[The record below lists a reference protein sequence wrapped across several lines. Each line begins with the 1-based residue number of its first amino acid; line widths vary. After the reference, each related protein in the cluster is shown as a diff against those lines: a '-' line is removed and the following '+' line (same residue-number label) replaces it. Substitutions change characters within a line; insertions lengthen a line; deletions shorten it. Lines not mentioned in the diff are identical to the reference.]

1 MVRLALNA
9 MATRFELVL
18 HGEDPIFLRAVGE
31 EVLQEIERLES
42 LLSPYQPGSQIAEVN
57 AQAGEEPVPVDPQV
71 FTLIQQAVDLSRRT
85 GGAFDITLGPL
96 LQCWKLSEDKGT
108 PPSPEEIQRAL
119 QYTGY
124 ENLELDPE
132 NYTLRLRK
140 KGMWIDLGSIGKGY
154 ALSEGVKI
162 LRTWGISSA
171 LLHGGTSSIYALGS
185 PPEEDSWK
193 IALPK
198 PSMNQEEGIPSVFAK
213 VSLRDQAFSVS
224 GVWGRGFRYQGKFY
238 GHVIDPRIGWPVQG
252 ALLSAVV
259 TEDATIADA
268 LSTALLVLGREGI
281 TYLPNWPKLQAL
293 VYLSGEEQE
302 EGDTRF
308 LLFSSEGGG
317 SAFQLN
323 PSRRNA

>member
-1 MVRLALNA
+1 

-18 HGEDPIFLRAVGE
+18 HGEDPIFLQAVGE
-31 EVLQEIERLES
+31 EVLQEIERLEA

-57 AQAGEEPVPVDPQV
+57 ARAGEEPVPVDPQV
-71 FTLIQQAVDLSRRT
+71 FALIQQAVDLSRRT

-96 LQCWKLSEDKGT
+96 LQCWKLSGDKGI
-108 PPSPEEIQRAL
+108 PPSPEEIERAL

-124 ENLELDPE
+124 ENLEMDAE
-132 NYTLRLRK
+132 NYTLRLRR

-162 LRTWGISSA
+162 LKTWGISSA

-198 PSMNQEEGIPSVFAK
+198 PLTNPEEETPPVFSK
-213 VSLRDQAFSVS
+213 VFLRDQALSVS
-224 GVWGRGFRYQGKFY
+224 GVWGRGFWHQGKFY
-238 GHVIDPRIGWPVQG
+238 GHVIDPRTGWPVQK

-281 TYLPNWPKLQAL
+281 NYLSNWPKLQAL
-293 VYLSGEEQE
+293 VYLPRKEQKEQE
-302 EGDTRF
+302 ESADY
-308 LLFSSEGGG
+308 LLFSSEEGP
-317 SAFQLN
+317 SVFQPILG
-323 PSRRNA
+323 RKVA